1 LKLDK
6 VKVTVTGAAS
16 GIGKAT
22 VLKLLESGHE
32 LIVVDLPGANFDFLS
47 NSKVQI
53 IYGDV
58 SKQDDRNTIIAASK
72 GVDGLVNAAGK
83 IETKNLSDYSIADI
97 RELFSI
103 NFESVW
109 DLTANIGATMPSGSA
124 IVNLS
129 STGAK
134 IVTNSNVGPYAATK
148 AAVLSLTR
156 TFAFEFAKK
165 GVRVNA
171 ICPGLIETP
180 MQTKVSEG
188 LANDQNLKIG
198 DVIQKRVEMIPLN
211 RFGTALEC
219 ANLIV
224 FLLSPDSSY
233 MTGQAINIS
242 GGLVTF

>member
-1 LKLDK
+1 MKI
-6 VKVTVTGAAS
+6 TVTGAAS

-47 NSKVQI
+47 KSKVQI

-58 SKQDDRNTIIAASK
+58 SKQDDRNTIISASK

-134 IVTNSNVGPYAATK
+134 VVTNSNVGPYAATK

-156 TFAFEFAKK
+156 TFAYEFAIR

-188 LANDQNLKIG
+188 LAKGQNLQIG

>member
-1 LKLDK
+1 MKI
-6 VKVTVTGAAS
+6 TVTGAAS

-22 VLKLLESGHE
+22 ALKLLESGHD
-32 LIVVDLPGANFDFLS
+32 LIVVDLPGSNFDFLPSS
-47 NSKVQI
+47 NVQI

-58 SKQDDRNTIIAASK
+58 SNQEDRNTIIAASE

-83 IETKNLSDYSIADI
+83 IEMKNLSDYSIADI

-109 DLTANIGATMPSGSA
+109 DLTAKIGATMPAGSA
-124 IVNLS
+124 IVNIS

-134 IVTNSNVGPYAATK
+134 VVTNSNVGPYAATK

-180 MQTKVSEG
+180 MQTRVSEG
-188 LANDQNLKIG
+188 LAKDQNLRIE
-198 DVIQKRVEMIPLN
+198 DVIQKRVEMVPLN
-211 RFGTALEC
+211 RFGTSLEC
-219 ANLIV
+219 AHLII
-224 FLLSPDSSY
+224 FLLSSDSSY

-242 GGLVTF
+242 GGWVTS

>member
-1 LKLDK
+1 MKLDK
-6 VKVTVTGAAS
+6 VKITVTGAAS

-22 VLKLLESGHE
+22 ALKLLESGHD
-32 LIVVDLPGANFDFLS
+32 LIVVDLPGSNFDFLS
-47 NSKVQI
+47 SSNVRV

-58 SKQDDRNTIIAASK
+58 SNQDDRNTIITASE

-83 IETKNLSDYSIADI
+83 IEMKNLSDYSIADI

-109 DLTANIGATMPSGSA
+109 DLTANIGATMPAGSA
-124 IVNLS
+124 IVNIS

-134 IVTNSNVGPYAATK
+134 VVTNSNVGPYAATK

-180 MQTKVSEG
+180 MQTRVSEG
-188 LANDQNLKIG
+188 LAKDQNLRIE
-198 DVIQKRVEMIPLN
+198 DVIQKRVEMVPLN
-211 RFGTALEC
+211 RFGTSLEC
-219 ANLIV
+219 ANLII
-224 FLLSPDSSY
+224 FLLSSESSY

-242 GGLVTF
+242 GGWVTS

>member
-1 LKLDK
+1 MKI
-6 VKVTVTGAAS
+6 TVTGAAS

-22 VLKLLESGHE
+22 VLKLLESGHD

-47 NSKVQI
+47 PSKVQI

-58 SKQDDRNTIIAASK
+58 SNQEDRNLIIAVSK

-97 RELFSI
+97 RGLFAI

-134 IVTNSNVGPYAATK
+134 VVTNSNVGPYAATK

-156 TFAFEFAKK
+156 TFAYEFAIR

-188 LANDQNLKIG
+188 LAKGQNLQID
-198 DVIQKRVEMIPLN
+198 DVIQKRVEMIPLK

>member
-1 LKLDK
+1 M
-6 VKVTVTGAAS
+6 TGAAS

-58 SKQDDRNTIIAASK
+58 SKQDDRNTIISASK

-188 LANDQNLKIG
+188 LANDQNLKIC

>member
-1 LKLDK
+1 MKLDK
-6 VKVTVTGAAS
+6 VKITVTGAAS

-58 SKQDDRNTIIAASK
+58 SKQDDRNTIITASK

-109 DLTANIGATMPSGSA
+109 DLTAKIGATMPSGSA

-171 ICPGLIETP
+171 ICPGLIETS